1 MGFPG
6 DSVVKNLPGI
16 QGMQVQSLG
25 GEVALEEVALEG
37 CPGRG
42 TLSSVL
48 AWRISWPEKPGGLQS
63 MGLKETNT
71 GEKGTLNT
79 AGRNAN

>member
-48 AWRISWPEKPGGLQS
+48 A
-63 MGLKETNT
+63 
-71 GEKGTLNT
+71 
-79 AGRNAN
+79 